1 VRVGRPGDLER
12 ALSIL
17 GVGASSMEL
26 RLVERRLCVC
36 ELPETDQG
44 TRFKTKI
51 VRYPPP
57 LAALHATCTILLS
70 LVS

>member
-1 VRVGRPGDLER
+1 VGRPGDLER

-36 ELPETDQG
+36 ELEETEDSIQDEDRQISAA
-44 TRFKTKI
+44 TRS
-51 VRYPPP
+51 PPRNMYNITT
-57 LAALHATCTILLS
+57 LN
-70 LVS
+70 